1 MEETAPGVSL
11 CMIVRNEEKNL
22 PRCLDSVAGLV
33 DEIILVDT
41 GSTDHTVTLAQRY
54 GAKVFKL
61 QWPENFATARNF
73 SLDQATQPWIF
84 CLDADEELAP
94 ASRASFRPLLARG
107 GVEGYLA
114 TILNLV
120 DNTAGEREI
129 LRHSSLRLFRHRP
142 GYRFRGPLHEE
153 ILTSIRESSPQAV
166 IAASPLEIIHHG
178 YTSQAKAVREKT
190 GRNLAILRQALQEN
204 PGDLFLQYNLGL
216 EYWQLGDFP
225 AAARCLGQVYTR
237 CGHEWPHAAALI
249 RNYAICLLE
258 LGDLV
263 AAVAVL
269 EEGAARFP
277 AYTDLFYLLAV
288 ACRRLGQ
295 PEKALEA
302 ANRCLELGEPAAGYV
317 STWGVGGHKACMLAG
332 EVLEELQDYKQAA
345 RAYTVALQRHPQYAP
360 ALFGL
365 VRVLGRLYDAQ
376 ECLSYL
382 EQYFDFG
389 TALAVEVLLDAL
401 AAARMNEASLLVA
414 RKAVHLWPEN
424 QRLRLLLARTLIL
437 REKEVLAV
445 ARGRF
450 RGVPVLEREWRG
462 AALALERLEAL
473 ISGRK
478 RTGGEGECPPPPSA
492 CA

>member
-1 MEETAPGVSL
+1 MEEIAPGVSL
-11 CMIVRNEEKNL
+11 CMIVRDEEENL

-33 DEIILVDT
+33 DEIVLVDT
-41 GSTDHTVTLAQRY
+41 GSADHTVSLARSY
-54 GAKVFKL
+54 GARVFRL
-61 QWPENFATARNF
+61 EWPENFAMARNF
-73 SLDQATQPWIF
+73 SLDQATRQWIF

-94 ASRASFRPLLARG
+94 AGRASFRPLLARE
-107 GVEGYLA
+107 GVEGYLS

-120 DNTAGEREI
+120 DNPAGEREI
-129 LRHSSLRLFRHRP
+129 LRHSSLRLFRNRP

-166 IAASPLEIIHHG
+166 IAASPVEIIHHG
-178 YTSQAKAVREKT
+178 YTSPAKAARNKA
-190 GRNLAILRQALQEN
+190 GRNLGILRQALAGN

-225 AAARCLGQVYTR
+225 AAARWLGQVYAG
-237 CGHEWPHAAALI
+237 CGREWPHAAALT

-258 LGDLV
+258 LGDP
-263 AAVAVL
+263 ATAVAVL
-269 EEGAARFP
+269 EQGAARFP

-288 ACRRLGQ
+288 AHRRLGQ
-295 PEKALEA
+295 PEKAVELA
-302 ANRCLELGEPAAGYV
+302 SRCLELGEPPAGYV

-332 EVLEELQDYKQAA
+332 EMLEELEDYEQAA
-345 RAYTVALQRHPQYAP
+345 RAYTVALQRHPQYVP

-376 ECLSYL
+376 GCVSYL
-382 EQYFDFG
+382 EQYFDFS
-389 TALAVEVLLDAL
+389 TARAVEVLLEAL
-401 AAARMNEASLLVA
+401 ATARMNEAGLLVA
-414 RKAVHLWPEN
+414 RKAVRLWPEN
-424 QRLRLLLARTLIL
+424 QRLRLLLARALML
-437 REKEVLAV
+437 REREVLAA

-450 RGVPVLEREWRG
+450 RGVPVLEREWYG

-478 RTGGEGECPPPPSA
+478 RTGGEAECPPPPSA